1 MVAAEESTPDRFW
14 PPSPDAWRE
23 MMRSSMPSSTQGPPS
38 ESLVAAIFVFA
49 VAAVFLGAAMVLM
62 RRFFG
67 APPRPLGRGGRVL
80 VALAAIGV
88 LCILYARLV
97 EPRWLE
103 VTTTRVPIARLPA
116 GHRGVRVVLLSD
128 VHSDPTPRLEER
140 LPAVVAQ
147 LRPDLIVFTGDA
159 VNSPGGLPVFRSLL
173 EKVARIAPTFA
184 VKGNWDTWYF
194 GALER
199 FVGTGA
205 RELDG
210 DHASLD
216 VGGVTVHVA
225 GAAFDH
231 PELVDAA
238 VGTLPADGIA
248 IVLYHAPFPD
258 LVAREHAARVDVFC
272 AGHVHGGQVALP
284 GYGAIITF
292 SRFGK
297 RFERGL
303 YPDADGFGF
312 PLYVSRGIGMEGG
325 FAPRVRFWS
334 RPEVALI
341 ELVPAAKER

>member
-1 MVAAEESTPDRFW
+1 
-14 PPSPDAWRE
+14 
-23 MMRSSMPSSTQGPPS
+23 MRSATQGPPG
-38 ESLVAAIFVFA
+38 ESLVAFLFVL
-49 VAAVFLGAAMVLM
+49 VVVAVFLGAAILLL
-62 RRFFG
+62 RRFLG
-67 APPRPLGRGGRVL
+67 APPRPLGRAGRAL
-80 VALAAIGV
+80 VALAAIGI
-88 LCILYARLV
+88 LCILYGRLV

-103 VTTTRVPIARLPA
+103 VTTTRVPTARLPP
-116 GHRGVRVVLLSD
+116 GHRGVRVVHLSD

-140 LPAVVAQ
+140 LPAVVAS
-147 LRPDLIVFTGDA
+147 LHPDLIVFTGDA
-159 VNSPGGLPVFRSLL
+159 ANSPAALPIFRALL
-173 EKVARIAPTFA
+173 GKLARIAPTFA
-184 VKGNWDTWYF
+184 VKGNWDAWYF
-194 GALER
+194 RELDR
-199 FVGTGA
+199 FAGTGA

-238 VGTLPADGIA
+238 VRALPADGLA

-258 LVAREHAARVDVFC
+258 LVAREHASRVDLFC

-284 GYGAIITF
+284 GYGALITF

-325 FAPRVRFWS
+325 IAPRVRFES
-334 RPEVALI
+334 RPEVAVI
-341 ELVPAAKER
+341 EMVSEAWRR

>member
-1 MVAAEESTPDRFW
+1 
-14 PPSPDAWRE
+14 
-23 MMRSSMPSSTQGPPS
+23 
-38 ESLVAAIFVFA
+38 
-49 VAAVFLGAAMVLM
+49 
-62 RRFFG
+62 
-67 APPRPLGRGGRVL
+67 
-80 VALAAIGV
+80 
-88 LCILYARLV
+88 
-97 EPRWLE
+97 
-103 VTTTRVPIARLPA
+103 
-116 GHRGVRVVLLSD
+116 VRIVHLSD
-128 VHSDPTPRLEER
+128 IHSDPAPLLEER
-140 LPAVVAQ
+140 LPAVVAG

-159 VNSPGGLPVFRSLL
+159 INAPAGLPVFQAVLGRI
-173 EKVARIAPTFA
+173 AHIAPTLA

-194 GALER
+194 RNLDR
-199 FVGTGA
+199 FAGTGA

-238 VGTLPADGIA
+238 VRALPADGLA

-258 LVAREHAARVDVFC
+258 LVAPEHAPRVDLFC

-325 FAPRVRFWS
+325 STPRVRFAS
-334 RPEVALI
+334 RPEVAVI
-341 ELVPAAKER
+341 ELMPAAKWRRPVHTARKLREVGPRPAISLSAARSDAFAILRAPYRPRS

>member
-1 MVAAEESTPDRFW
+1 MHSA
-14 PPSPDAWRE
+14 
-23 MMRSSMPSSTQGPPS
+23 TQGPPG
-38 ESLVAAIFVFA
+38 EELVATLFVLV
-49 VAAVFLGAAMVLM
+49 VAAVFLAAAIVLL

-67 APPRPLGRGGRVL
+67 AAGAPVSRIGRVV
-80 VALAAIGV
+80 VALAAIGIA
-88 LCILYARLV
+88 CIVYARFI

-103 VTTTRVPIARLPA
+103 VTTTRVPTARVPA
-116 GHRGVRVVLLSD
+116 GHRGVRIVHLSD
-128 VHSDPTPRLEER
+128 IHSDPKPLLEER
-140 LPAVVAQ
+140 LLALVAG

-159 VNSPGGLPVFRSLL
+159 ANSPAGLPVFRAVLAKL
-173 EKVARIAPTFA
+173 ARIAPTFA
-184 VKGNWDTWYF
+184 VKGNWDVWF
-194 GALER
+194 FRDRER
-199 FVGTGA
+199 FAGTGA

-210 DHASLD
+210 DHATVD
-216 VGGVTVHVA
+216 VDGVTVHVA

-238 VGTLPADGIA
+238 VRSLPADGVA

-258 LVAREHAARVDVFC
+258 LVAPERARRLDLFC

-325 FAPRVRFWS
+325 IAPRVRFWS

-341 ELVPAAKER
+341 DLVPAPQR

>member
-1 MVAAEESTPDRFW
+1 
-14 PPSPDAWRE
+14 
-23 MMRSSMPSSTQGPPS
+23 MRSTTQGPPS
-38 ESLVAAIFVFA
+38 EILVAFLFVLV
-49 VAAVFLGAAMVLM
+49 VAAVFLGAAVLLL
-62 RRFFG
+62 RRFLG
-67 APPRPLGRGGRVL
+67 APPRPLARAGGVL
-80 VALAAIGV
+80 VALAAIGI
-88 LCILYARLV
+88 LCIAYARLV

-103 VTTTRVPIARLPA
+103 VTTTRVPTARLPA
-116 GHRGVRVVLLSD
+116 GHRGVRIVHLSD
-128 VHSDPTPRLEER
+128 IHSDPTPRLEER
-140 LPAVVAQ
+140 LPAVVAS

-159 VNSPGGLPVFRSLL
+159 TNSPAGLPVFRNLL
-173 EKVARIAPTFA
+173 GRLTRIAPTFA

-194 GALER
+194 RDLDR
-199 FVGTGA
+199 FAGTGA

-216 VGGVTVHVA
+216 VDGVTVHVA

-238 VGTLPADGIA
+238 IRALPADGLA

-258 LVAREHAARVDVFC
+258 LIAPERAPRVDLFC

-325 FAPRVRFWS
+325 IMPRVRFWS
-334 RPEVALI
+334 RPEVAVI
-341 ELVPAAKER
+341 EMVPPGR